1 MLTTARLISARQ
13 KAAVS
18 ATMEMKSM
26 VGVRPSY
33 RPHSLSGQL
42 QAFHPSSVVSHKLI
56 LAQKAADGSYYER
69 RKKKTVDKI

>member
-1 MLTTARLISARQ
+1 MLTAARLISAWQ

-18 ATMEMKSM
+18 ASMEMKSM

-33 RPHSLSGQL
+33 RPHSLSSQL
-42 QAFHPSSVVSHKLI
+42 QAFHPQRVVSHKLS
-56 LAQKAADGSYYER
+56 LAQKADHGSYYAR